1 MFKRAQ
7 EVRQRRIEA
16 VNKEKLKKIDPKVYA
31 VFIEILEIL
40 DKNTDVGDFES
51 INVFVGE
58 LNNGFY
64 QYSIREDGF
73 YHIGDK
79 IVDFKV
85 KVDPFEYVVKLI
97 SLINSAI
104 TSIILLLN
112 YQLYFSYN
120 FFILKLYY

>member
-85 KVDPFEYVVKLI
+85 MVDPFEYVVKLI
-97 SLINSAI
+97 SLINSQKGFSAERYKHDPYTDGI
-104 TSIILLLN
+104 RISILG
-112 YQLYFSYN
+112 
-120 FFILKLYY
+120 